1 MHDAFLVPHD
11 EFDFEGSGMTWVKG
25 TAGPSGPD
33 AWHPDDALLVPLT
46 ASDGRPLAF
55 LSLDDPVDGRRPAR
69 ARSRSSPPSPR
80 SPPA

>member
-1 MHDAFLVPHD
+1 
-11 EFDFEGSGMTWVKG
+11 MTWVHG
-25 TAGPSGPD
+25 HRRRPTGPD

-55 LSLDDPVDGRRPAR
+55 LSLDDPVDGRRPGE

-80 SPPA
+80 SPRA